1 MGPAAHTAAGPI
13 PLKENTLHSY
23 DVRIWSVRRRN
34 SKSAPFQLRWFVSGE
49 EFQEP
54 FATKTLAESRR
65 AQLLTAARAGEA
77 FDTETGL
84 PISEHRRRNR
94 TTWYAH
100 AREYSAMK
108 WPNAAAKHR
117 ASIAE
122 SLTVVTLALC
132 PDGKGRPGSETLR
145 RALYGWAFNAGRCN
159 TEPPAEEAAA
169 LTWVGKHS
177 PMIADLDSA
186 QRMRTLLDALAR
198 KKEGGQAAP
207 NTIRRRRAVLSNCLR
222 FAVEKERLPGNPLLK
237 VHWTVPKAVEE
248 LDERSVATPAQAR
261 ALLAGVREQGP
272 RGEHLEAFF
281 GCMYYAAMRPEEVS
295 MLSEDACT
303 LPESGWGRLALTA
316 ARPQVGSSWTD
327 DGKPY
332 EERGLK
338 HRARRTMRPVPI
350 PPVLVALLRQ
360 HIAREGVSADGRLFR
375 AARGGPVRSQEYSSV
390 WKEARR
396 RALTPAQVASPLAA
410 VPYDLRHACVSFW
423 LRSGV
428 SLAET
433 ARRAGQSIAVLQ
445 RFYAKVLDGE
455 ETRMNELIEKGFAEH
470 ADGSE

>member
-1 MGPAAHTAAGPI
+1 M
-13 PLKENTLHSY
+13 HSY
-23 DVRIWSVRRRN
+23 DVRIWNVRRRN
-34 SKSAPFQLRWFVSGE
+34 SKSAPYQLRWFVSGE

-54 FATKTLAESRR
+54 FSTKTLADARR
-65 AQLLTAARAGEA
+65 SQLVSAARSGEA

-84 PISEHRRRNR
+84 PVSELRRRNR
-94 TTWYAH
+94 TTWYTH

-108 WPNAAAKHR
+108 WSDAAAKHR

-122 SLTVVTLALC
+122 SLTVATLALC
-132 PDGKGRPGSETLR
+132 PEGKGRPDSEVLR
-145 RALYGWAFNAGRCN
+145 HALYQYAFNAGRHD
-159 TEPPAEEAAA
+159 TEPPTEDAAA
-169 LTWVGKHS
+169 LAWIGKHS
-177 PMIADLDSA
+177 PTIADLDSA

-222 FAVEKERLPGNPLLK
+222 YAVEKERLPGNPLLK

-303 LPESGWGRLALTA
+303 LPESGWGRLDLTG
-316 ARPQVGSSWTD
+316 ARPQVGSAWTD

-338 HRARRTMRPVPI
+338 HRARRTVRSVPI
-350 PPVLVALLRQ
+350 PPPLVALLRQ
-360 HIAREGVSADGRLFR
+360 HTAREGVSADGRMFR
-375 AARGGPVRSQEYSSV
+375 AARGGPVRSQEYGAV

-396 RALTPAQVASPLAA
+396 RALTPAQVASPLASI
-410 VPYDLRHACVSFW
+410 PYDLRHACVSFW

-455 ETRMNELIEKGFAEH
+455 EERMNDLIDQGFAEH
-470 ADGSE
+470 DEDSEGTD